1 MSRLQ
6 CLITSIFF
14 FKTVVF
20 FSQYTINWEIYY
32 CKEFS
37 IMKTEEKKNSAHM
50 LPDIQMEM
58 SSINI
63 LNILVRTELSSSGL
77 KSGTF

>member
-1 MSRLQ
+1 
-6 CLITSIFF
+6 
-14 FKTVVF
+14 
-20 FSQYTINWEIYY
+20 
-32 CKEFS
+32 
-37 IMKTEEKKNSAHM
+37 MKTEEKKNSAHM